1 MKGSKTEIGKV
12 IYMNKETLKWY
23 DRKRIWC
30 GLPWTFTKYGLSEDR
45 LFVETGLFTTKHYDV
60 RLYRIMN
67 TSMSRTLI
75 QKIFGLGTIH
85 IDGTDKDL
93 GCFDMVNVKNCDVVK
108 EMLDS
113 AVEAERVRN
122 KVVVREY
129 ASDGDDLD
137 DDHDTL

>member
-1 MKGSKTEIGKV
+1 
-12 IYMNKETLKWY
+12 MNKDKLLWY

-30 GLPWTFTKYGLSEDR
+30 GLPCTYTKYGLSEDR
-45 LFVETGLFTTKHYDV
+45 LFVETGLFTTKHYDA

-67 TSMSRTLI
+67 TSMSCTLI

-93 GCFDMVNVKNCDVVK
+93 GCYDLINVKHCEQIKDLID
-108 EMLDS
+108 E
-113 AVEAERVRN
+113 AVEKERVRN

-129 ASDGDDLD
+129 ASDADDV
-137 DDHDTL
+137 DDHDADGDEL

>member
-1 MKGSKTEIGKV
+1 
-12 IYMNKETLKWY
+12 MNKDNLLWY

-45 LFVETGLFTTKHYDV
+45 LFVETGLLTTIHYDA

-67 TSMSRTLI
+67 TSMSCTLI

-93 GCFDMVNVKNCDVVK
+93 GCYDLVNVKNCAQIKD
-108 EMLDS
+108 LIDD
-113 AVEAERVRN
+113 AVEKERARN

-129 ASDGDDLD
+129 TSDADDV
-137 DDHDTL
+137 DDHDTDDDGM

>member
-1 MKGSKTEIGKV
+1 
-12 IYMNKETLKWY
+12 MNKDKLLWY

-45 LFVETGLFTTKHYDV
+45 LFVETGLFTTKHYDA

-67 TSMSRTLI
+67 TSMSCTLI

-93 GCFDMVNVKNCDVVK
+93 GCYDLINVKNCAQIK
-108 EMLDS
+108 ELIDD
-113 AVEAERVRN
+113 AVEKERVRN

-129 ASDGDDLD
+129 ASDADDVDVHDADGDEI
-137 DDHDTL
+137 

>member
-1 MKGSKTEIGKV
+1 
-12 IYMNKETLKWY
+12 MNKTNLKWY

-30 GLPWTFTKYGLSEDR
+30 GLPWTFTKYGLSDDR
-45 LFVETGLFTTKHYDV
+45 LFVETGFFTTNNYDV

-67 TSMSRTLI
+67 TSMSRTLL

-93 GCFDMVNVKNCDVVK
+93 GCFDLKNVKNCEEVK
-108 EMLDS
+108 ELLDQ
-113 AVEAERVRN
+113 AVEEERIRN

-129 ASDGDDLD
+129 ASDADGIDDETD
-137 DDHDTL
+137 DIHDGI

>member
-1 MKGSKTEIGKV
+1 
-12 IYMNKETLKWY
+12 MNKTSLKWY

-45 LFVETGLFTTKHYDV
+45 FFVETGFFTTNLYDV

-67 TSMSRTLI
+67 TSLSRTLM

-93 GCFDMVNVKNCDVVK
+93 GCYDIKNIKHCESVK
-108 EMLDS
+108 EMLDEF
-113 AVEAERVRN
+113 VEAERVRN
-122 KVVVREY
+122 NVVVREY
-129 ASDGDDLD
+129 TSDPGD
-137 DDHDTL
+137 DDHSI

>member
-1 MKGSKTEIGKV
+1 MH
-12 IYMNKETLKWY
+12 KENLKWY
-23 DRKRIWC
+23 DRKRLWC

-45 LFVETGLFTTKHYDV
+45 LFVETGFFTTKHYDA

-93 GCFDMVNVKNCDVVK
+93 GCFDLVNVKNCEAVK
-108 EMLDS
+108 EMLDT
-113 AVEAERVRN
+113 AVEEERIRN
-122 KVVVREY
+122 KVMVREY
-129 ASDGDDLD
+129 VADTDEDDNCVD
-137 DDHDTL
+137 DDEI

>member
-1 MKGSKTEIGKV
+1 
-12 IYMNKETLKWY
+12 MNKDNLLWY

-45 LFVETGLFTTKHYDV
+45 LFVETGLFTTKHYDA

-67 TSMSRTLI
+67 TSMSCTLI

-93 GCFDMVNVKNCDVVK
+93 GCYDLINVKNCEQIKD
-108 EMLDS
+108 LIDD
-113 AVEAERVRN
+113 AVEKERVRN

-129 ASDGDDLD
+129 ASDADDI
-137 DDHDTL
+137 DDHDVDGDDM

>member
-1 MKGSKTEIGKV
+1 
-12 IYMNKETLKWY
+12 MNKDKLLWY
-23 DRKRIWC
+23 DRRRIWC

-45 LFVETGLFTTKHYDV
+45 LFVETGLFTTMHYDA

-67 TSMSRTLI
+67 TSMSCTLI

-93 GCFDMVNVKNCDVVK
+93 GCFDLVNVKNCEQIKDLID
-108 EMLDS
+108 E
-113 AVEAERVRN
+113 AVEKERVRN

-129 ASDGDDLD
+129 ASDADDF
-137 DDHDTL
+137 DDHDADGEDM